1 MSSIINSAQSAEGL
15 NSEQKKLLSDI
26 FLKEV
31 GSIGP
36 MMFNTFSDKTKEL

>member
-1 MSSIINSAQSAEGL
+1 MSSIINSAQTTDDLS
-15 NSEQKKLLSDI
+15 SEQKKLLSDI